1 MTNFFFANIID
12 IMFTC
17 FQLLLKYTWGVKRWQ
32 TCTLVALGWTL
43 PAAVIAP
50 YTAERMKTEA
60 STGDEA
66 SSR

>member
-1 MTNFFFANIID
+1 
-12 IMFTC
+12 MFTC